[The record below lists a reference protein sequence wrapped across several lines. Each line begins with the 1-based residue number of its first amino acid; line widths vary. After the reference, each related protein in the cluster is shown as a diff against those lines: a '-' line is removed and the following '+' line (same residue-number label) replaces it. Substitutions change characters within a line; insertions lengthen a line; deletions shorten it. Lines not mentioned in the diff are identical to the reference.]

1 MEQRVLIVREIGL
14 RKANG
19 DETEHVDDQEALQR
33 LQRDACHRFGIER
46 FHQNKGKAEAANN
59 AAKSL
64 DVIGN
69 AESIQGGMKNHH
81 QRRNGR

>member
-1 MEQRVLIVREIGL
+1 M
-14 RKANG
+14 RKANS
-19 DETEHVDDQEALQR
+19 DKTENVDHQEALQR

-59 AAKSL
+59 ATKSL
-64 DVIGN
+64 NVN
-69 AESIQGGMKNHH
+69 SYTKSIQGGTKNHH

>member
-1 MEQRVLIVREIGL
+1 MS
-14 RKANG
+14 KANG
-19 DETEHVDDQEALQR
+19 NETENVDHKEALQR

-64 DVIGN
+64 DVIAN
-69 AESIQGGMKNHH
+69 AECIQGGMKNHH